1 MVIHRKLSVVGVLI
15 LSGCASCPPHV
26 AIALPDH
33 PHLEPLEAELQREI
47 DPHTLAIIGRNDLAL
62 KEYALKLES
71 RIRIHNESL
80 ED

>member
-26 AIALPDH
+26 AIGLPDR

-47 DPHTLAIIGRNDLAL
+47 PPHALQIISENDIKL